1 MKSPRYPSDVE
12 GVGIGDRKNTRL
24 GILVSCHL
32 GLVASCHLGL
42 VMCEYE
48 RGSARTNK
56 IICKKHKPI
65 PHKKTREMGA
75 IYFKRRKHRL
85 TDKELAMLCNDCV
98 SRSMLDRAEKLFM
111 CNETIR

>member
-1 MKSPRYPSDVE
+1 MKSSRYPSDVE
-12 GVGIGDRKNTRL
+12 GVGIRDRKNTRL
-24 GILVSCHL
+24 GIVVSCHL
-32 GLVASCHLGL
+32 GLVTSCHLGL

-56 IICKKHKPI
+56 ITCNKHKPV

-85 TDKELAMLCNDCV
+85 TDKELV
-98 SRSMLDRAEKLFM
+98 I
-111 CNETIR
+111 TV